1 MANRAEKVMV
11 VGIDAP
17 IVPRL
22 INWAR
27 EGKLPTLQRLLQEG
41 VYAPN
46 CLAPFPTITP
56 PNWTTIATGA
66 WPGTHGITD
75 FDLHIPGDALDKTH
89 QAFDAREIQAET
101 LWQAAARVGKKAIL
115 VNYPTTWHTE
125 LDGWQIG
132 GYGLNINDYRL
143 GSPKE
148 LVNLNN
154 LTYDVLI
161 STEAYPFGT
170 EISWGRAQGWQG
182 VEHSPQALQ
191 ASPTLAMRRTLHK
204 VAPVTWQLLLDQ
216 SEGKG
221 YDTLLVAT
229 AKKKGAVFARLRV
242 GEWTP
247 NIYQTFQ
254 TDAGPVDCV
263 FRMEL
268 LELSPDGQQFRLFI
282 PAIAALHG
290 WGLPAEI
297 EEEIKIEDDMPLG
310 KTPWDSWLLEW
321 VDNQTLVETVD
332 LHNVWLGKAAAH
344 LLKTKPW
351 DVFYTH
357 IHTPDSMYHT
367 FSVDIDPLTAK
378 HPERIADT
386 VAMELALYQS
396 VDRCVGTILEA
407 ADDKTLVVVVSDHG
421 AKAAM
426 HEFHVDDALAA
437 AGLLFYKEGE
447 GHAIDWSRTKAV
459 CQRSVYVYVNVKGR
473 DPEGIVEPGEEYA
486 KVQEQVIKALYEYVE
501 PRTGLHPIALALRK
515 EDARILGL
523 YGDRVGDVVFA
534 FRPEFYLEHGP
545 HLTTTRFGEGDLRT
559 LFIMKGPGVKQ
570 GAEIQRNVWLTDIV
584 PTICRLAEL
593 PVPAQAEGA
602 VIYQALEEP
611 DAHLKELQ
619 SLRRN
624 VERLKRMVERPPMC

>member
-1 MANRAEKVMV
+1 MSSKAEKVMV

-22 INWAR
+22 IKWAR
-27 EGKLPTLQRLLQEG
+27 EGKLPTIKKFLDEG
-41 VYAPN
+41 VFAPN

-56 PNWTTIATGA
+56 PNWTTLATGA
-66 WPGTHGITD
+66 WAGTHGITD
-75 FDLHIPGDALDKTH
+75 FDFHVPGDPLDKIH
-89 QAFDAREIQAET
+89 QAFDAREILAET
-101 LWQAAARVGKKAIL
+101 IWQAAARAGKKAIL
-115 VNYPTTWHTE
+115 VNYPTTWHTQ

-154 LTYDVLI
+154 LTYDVLL

-170 EISWGRAQGWQG
+170 EIAWQKAQGWQD
-182 VEHSPQALQ
+182 VEHSPKALE
-191 ASPTLAMRRTLHK
+191 ASATLAMRRTLHK

-221 YDTLLVAT
+221 YDKLLVAT
-229 AKKKGAVFARLRV
+229 AKDKGGVFARLRA

-247 NIYQTFQ
+247 NIYQAFQ
-254 TDAGPVDCV
+254 TDAGPVECV
-263 FRMEL
+263 FRMKL
-268 LELSPDGQQFRLFI
+268 IELSPDGQQFRLFV
-282 PAIAALHG
+282 PAISALHG

-297 EEEIKIEDDMPLG
+297 EDEIKMEDGMPLG

-332 LHNVWLGKAAAH
+332 LHNVWLGKAAAY
-344 LLKTKPW
+344 LLKNKPW
-351 DVFYTH
+351 DLFYCH

-386 VAMELALYQS
+386 VAMEMALYES
-396 VDRCVGTILEA
+396 VDRCVASIVEA
-407 ADDKTLVVVVSDHG
+407 ADDKTVVVIVSDHG

-426 HEFHVDDALAA
+426 NEFHVNDALAA
-437 AGLLFYKEGE
+437 AGLVAYKPGTHEV
-447 GHAIDWSRTKAV
+447 DWSHTKASE
-459 CQRSVYVYVNVKGR
+459 QRTVYVYVNTRGR
-473 DPEGIVEPGEEYA
+473 DPQGIVEPGEEYE
-486 KVQEQVIKALYEYVE
+486 KVREQVVKALLEYVE
-501 PRTGLHPIALALRK
+501 PKTGLHPISLALKK

-534 FRPEFYLEHGP
+534 FRPEFYMEHGP

-570 GAEIQRNVWLTDIV
+570 GVEVERNVWLTDVV
-584 PTICRLAEL
+584 PTLCHLAEL
-593 PVPAQAEGA
+593 PVPKQCEGSI
-602 VIYQALEEP
+602 IYQSLEDP
-611 DAHLKELQ
+611 DAQVKELQ

-624 VERLKRMVERPPMC
+624 VERLQRMVERPPMC